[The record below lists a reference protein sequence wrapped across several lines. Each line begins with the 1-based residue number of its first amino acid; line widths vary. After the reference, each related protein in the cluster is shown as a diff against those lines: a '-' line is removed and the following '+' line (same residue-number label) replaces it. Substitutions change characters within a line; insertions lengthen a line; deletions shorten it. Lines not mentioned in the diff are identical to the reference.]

1 MPIFT
6 PADEVKVERQ
16 LTGEYTL
23 DINLWAGGK
32 PVKIHVAED
41 AQSLES
47 SEFVIETDDSIVVL
61 DDLNWHA
68 RHYFYLESADYSG
81 VATERCIAME
91 GVHNFR
97 DMGGY
102 DTETGAK
109 VRWGALYRSGK
120 LSELSRR
127 DTMLMDRLSLSL
139 IYDFRRDDERER
151 APSRYSGSNA
161 ETINLAI
168 IPGSGDSFF
177 DRVVSGNADAE
188 QMTKFMIELNV
199 DLALNQTAQYQ
210 QMFAGLLLDN
220 TNSVLIH
227 CAAGKDRTG
236 FGSALILAALG
247 VSRSSVLID
256 YMLSNKYLPI
266 EDEISNMLNT
276 YADYFPSNID
286 RAILRPMFAVR
297 PEYIDAAFNALDQVY
312 GNIEAY
318 FQQALG
324 LSKADI
330 KQLKLKYLHR

>member
-6 PADEVKVERQ
+6 PANEVKVERQ

-32 PVKIHVAED
+32 PVKIHAAED
-41 AQSLES
+41 AQSLKS
-47 SEFVIETDDSIVVL
+47 SEFVVETDDSIIVL
-61 DDLNWHA
+61 NDLNWHA

-91 GVHNFR
+91 GAHNFR

-102 DTETGAK
+102 HTETGAK

-120 LSELSRR
+120 LSELSLR
-127 DTMLMDRLSLSL
+127 DIILMDQLGLSL
-139 IYDFRRDDERER
+139 IYDFRHDDERER
-151 APSRYSGSNA
+151 APSRYCSGNT
-161 ETINLAI
+161 ETIHLAI
-168 IPGSGDSFF
+168 TPGSGESFF

-188 QMTKFMIELNV
+188 QMAKFMTELNV
-199 DLALNQTAQYQ
+199 DLAMNQTAQYQ
-210 QMFAGLLLDN
+210 QMFAGLLLDS
-220 TNSVLIH
+220 TDAVLIH

-247 VSRSSVLID
+247 VSRSTVLID
-256 YMLSNKYLPI
+256 YMLSNKYLPV
-266 EDEISNMLNT
+266 EDEISKMLDT

-286 RAILRPMFAVR
+286 RAHLRPMFAVR
-297 PEYIDAAFNALDQVY
+297 PEYIDAAFNALD
-312 GNIEAY
+312 EAY
-318 FQQALG
+318 GSTEAYLQQALG

-330 KQLKLKYLHR
+330 ERLKLKYLHR